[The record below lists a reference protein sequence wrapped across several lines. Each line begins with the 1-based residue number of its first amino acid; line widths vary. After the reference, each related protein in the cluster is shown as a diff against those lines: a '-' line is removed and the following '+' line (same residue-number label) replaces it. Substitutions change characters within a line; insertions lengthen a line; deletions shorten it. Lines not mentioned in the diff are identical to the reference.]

1 MLLNMDCFGLRHAS
15 KSNGKSRQQYLTA
28 DINRAL
34 HIHQTSLSLS
44 NDSQLVG
51 GSQGKF
57 LAVAEG
63 VGEDDAASRAST
75 LAIDCVSKS
84 LVNEH
89 GAAVANETTERD
101 IESRLVQLVQ
111 ASQDAMV
118 REGQVIESH
127 RGMAARLGIAYVK
140 WPNLY
145 VVQVGS
151 TRCLLLRNGWLTEW
165 SAPIDDHDDHFVG
178 GTDSSIDPFVC
189 RVPLRLGDR
198 LLMCSGSIVDAL
210 SDFEIKTLMSHSES
224 ASEICESIA
233 AEAMANGCTDC
244 SLIVSCFDEGS
255 TGLPPEAEALLPAS
269 AAAEST
275 THKSKAKQAI
285 SGKVNDVENGW
296 AQRRAERP
304 VSK

>member
-15 KSNGKSRQQYLTA
+15 KNNSRSRQQYLTA

-63 VGEDDAASRAST
+63 VGQDERASRAST
-75 LAIDCVSKS
+75 LAIDCLSKS
-84 LVNEH
+84 LVNQH
-89 GAAVANETTERD
+89 GAAVANATAESD

-111 ASQDAMV
+111 ASQDSMV
-118 REGQVIESH
+118 HEGRVIRSH

-145 VVQVGS
+145 IVQVGS

-165 SAPIDDHDDHFVG
+165 SAPIDDQDDHFVG
-178 GTDSSIDPFVC
+178 GTDSTIDPFVC

-198 LLMCSGSIVDAL
+198 LLMCSGSVADAL
-210 SDFEIKTLMSHSES
+210 SDFEIKTLMSHSET
-224 ASEICESIA
+224 ASEICEAVA
-233 AEAMANGCTDC
+233 AEAVLNGCSDC
-244 SLIVSCFDEGS
+244 TLIVSCFDEGS
-255 TGLPPEAEALLPAS
+255 TGLPPTKVAPRPTS
-269 AAAEST
+269 AAVDRAART
-275 THKSKAKQAI
+275 PKPKQGI
-285 SGKVNDVENGW
+285 SGKVDDVENGW

-304 VSK
+304 LAK